1 MKVILNA
8 DIKHLGEEGDVK
20 LVAAGYAR
28 NFLFPRNL
36 ALPYNDTTVAY
47 FESKK
52 EEIEARKA
60 QKRADSASLKEKLDA
75 LTLVIKMPAGANG
88 KLYGAVTNLTIADA
102 LAKEGYEIER
112 KRIEIPGSTVKM
124 VGKFV
129 AHVRLYEAAV
139 ADVTVSVEAQEE
151 QKKEAPKADKKE
163 AKAEKKA
170 EAPVAEPEATTEAA
184 PAAEEPKAE

>member
-20 LVAAGYAR
+20 LVAACYAR
-28 NFLFPRNL
+28 NYLFPRNL
-36 ALPYNDTTVAY
+36 TLPYNDTTVAY

-88 KLYGAVTNLTIADA
+88 KLYGAVTNLSIADA

-112 KRIEIPGSTVKM
+112 KRIEVPGSTVKM

-129 AHVRLYEAAV
+129 AHVRLYESAV

-170 EAPVAEPEATTEAA
+170 EAPVAEPEATTDAA
-184 PAAEEPKAE
+184 PAAEEAKAE